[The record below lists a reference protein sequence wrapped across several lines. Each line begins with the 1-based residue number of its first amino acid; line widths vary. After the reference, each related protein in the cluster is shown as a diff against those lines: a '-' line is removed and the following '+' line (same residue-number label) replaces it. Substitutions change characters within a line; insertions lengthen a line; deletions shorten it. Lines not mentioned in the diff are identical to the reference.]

1 MAALVLEGVVV
12 RDGTDTQA
20 VSLAVEPGHV
30 VGLQCGS
37 RSESRAFARA
47 VGGVGPGPV
56 DGSIAPD
63 HDQIAYIPAGGGL
76 LPQLT
81 VHDNV
86 TYRLAADMARG
97 VVDSE
102 VSTVLTE
109 LRLVG
114 VQNRL
119 PHEISAEQRARTA
132 FARAALRYPAALV
145 VDLPAAEDPPLRS
158 IATFARPLLEMAD
171 PIPVLV
177 CTDSRVIP
185 DWAHGWQV
193 VGE

>member
-12 RDGTDTQA
+12 RDRADTPA
-20 VSLAVEPGHV
+20 VSLVVEAGQV

-37 RSESRAFARA
+37 RGESRAFARA

-63 HDQIAYIPAGGGL
+63 HEAIAYIPAGGGL

-119 PHEISAEQRARTA
+119 PHEISAEQRARAA

-145 VDLPAAEDPPLRS
+145 VDVAATDDPPLRS
-158 IATFARPLLEMAD
+158 VATFAQPLLEMAAA
-171 PIPVLV
+171 IPVLV
-177 CTDSRVIP
+177 CTESRIVP
-185 DWAHGWQV
+185 DWVDGWAV
-193 VGE
+193 VG